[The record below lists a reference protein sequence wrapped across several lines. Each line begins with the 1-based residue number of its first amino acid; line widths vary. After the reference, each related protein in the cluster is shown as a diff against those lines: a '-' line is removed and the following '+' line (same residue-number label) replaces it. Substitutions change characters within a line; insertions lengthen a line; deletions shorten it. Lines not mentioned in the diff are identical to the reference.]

1 MTAPDVVGGRPVS
14 DHHPTYP
21 STVIR
26 YLDSLGRPTTRLTDL
41 PSVLEAYG
49 DAAANAGAADAP
61 LQPGTIAKAALMG
74 YLIIIIFVAAHGSSV
89 LVGFSS
95 DLRRH
100 RDKFRS

>member
-1 MTAPDVVGGRPVS
+1 MGGRPVS

-26 YLDSLGRPTTRLTDL
+26 HLDSLGRPTTRLTDL
-41 PSVLEAYG
+41 PSVLEACG

-61 LQPGTIAKAALMG
+61 LQPGTIGRPLNAKAALMG